1 LKKEP
6 KNFFPWRAAG
16 EPRPKGQKVFCFF
29 FSKKKTFLAYAR
41 YRAMPAKQDI
51 PALTGLRGAA
61 ALWVAAYHLL
71 LPAHFVTGRAAAM
84 LGRGYLAVDLFFVL
98 SGFVMALSYGH
109 LFAAGVTGGA
119 FGRFLWRRLARL
131 YPLYGLILVTRFAYT
146 ALRYHS
152 FDLPRPWI
160 AAPLDDPAWDMPA
173 NLLMVQSWGLA
184 GSSIGTAWSISAE
197 WGAYWLFP
205 ILATLV
211 LWRRWTTALATLA
224 AAAALILAVA
234 LLDAGSGTHAGVLD
248 AWNGLTAGPMMRC
261 LGGFTLGMGLWR
273 LAAIPRVAAIANTAP
288 FRAGVLLALTVLVAT
303 GAPDLAI
310 YPILPLLVLTLA
322 CTTGPTLFATPALVW
337 LGDISYAL
345 YLLHIFLLH
354 PLDVTRAQARLVLP
368 DWAADA
374 AAPALIAAI
383 LLAAAH
389 LAHHVIERPGRR
401 LMMRLADRQTRPRQ
415 AAALTVTLTPT
426 T

>member
-1 LKKEP
+1 
-6 KNFFPWRAAG
+6 
-16 EPRPKGQKVFCFF
+16 
-29 FSKKKTFLAYAR
+29 
-41 YRAMPAKQDI
+41 MPAKPDI

-71 LPAHFVTGRAAAM
+71 LPAGFVTGRPAAM

-98 SGFVMALSYGH
+98 SGFVMALRYGQH
-109 LFAAGVTGGA
+109 FAAGLSGPV

-146 ALRYHS
+146 LLRYHS
-152 FDLPRPWI
+152 FDLPRAWI
-160 AAPLDDPAWDMPA
+160 AAPLVDPAWDLPA

-234 LLDAGSGTHAGVLD
+234 LLDAGSGYHAGVLD
-248 AWNGLTAGPMMRC
+248 AWNGLTAGPIMRC
-261 LGGFTLGMGLWR
+261 LGGFTLGMGLRR
-273 LAAIPRVAAIANTAP
+273 LATIPPVAAAAGSP
-288 FRAGVLLALTVLVAT
+288 PCRAAILLALAAMITT

-310 YPILPLLVLTLA
+310 YPILALLVLALA
-322 CTTGPTLFATPALVW
+322 CGTSPTIFATPALVW
-337 LGDISYAL
+337 LGEISYAL

-354 PLDVTRAQARLVLP
+354 PLDLARAQARLVLP
-368 DWAADA
+368 PWAADL
-374 AAPALIAAI
+374 AAPAAI
-383 LLAAAH
+383 FALLLAAAH
-389 LAHHVIERPGRR
+389 LTHHAVERPGRR
-401 LMMRLADRQTRPRQ
+401 LMMRLADRHMRARQT
-415 AAALTVTLTPT
+415 AALPVTLTPT
-426 T
+426 I

>member
-1 LKKEP
+1 
-6 KNFFPWRAAG
+6 
-16 EPRPKGQKVFCFF
+16 
-29 FSKKKTFLAYAR
+29 
-41 YRAMPAKQDI
+41 MPGKSDI

-61 ALWVAAYHLL
+61 ALWVASYHLL
-71 LPAHFVTGRAAAM
+71 LPAGFVTGRAAAI

-98 SGFVMALSYGH
+98 SGFVMALSYGR

-160 AAPLDDPAWDMPA
+160 AAPLVDPAWDMPA

-205 ILATLV
+205 LLAILV
-211 LWRRWTTALATLA
+211 LWRGWPMAAATLT
-224 AAAALILAVA
+224 AAAALIVTVA
-234 LLDAGSGTHAGVLD
+234 ARDASGGYHAGVLD

-273 LAAIPRVAAIANTAP
+273 LAAMPRVAAIASTAP
-288 FRAGVLLALTVLVAT
+288 FRAATLLALAVLVALD
-303 GAPDLAI
+303 APDLAI
-310 YPILPLLVLTLA
+310 YPILPLLVLSLA
-322 CTTGPTLFATPALVW
+322 CTTRRTLFATPALVW

-354 PLDVTRAQARLVLP
+354 PLDVTRAQTRLVLP
-368 DWAADA
+368 NWAADL
-374 AAPALIAAI
+374 AAPAIIAAL

-389 LAHHVIERPGRR
+389 LAYQYIERPGRR
-401 LMMRLADRQTRPRQ
+401 WMMRLAGPRTRPRQ
-415 AAALTVTLTPT
+415 ASALTVTLTPT

>member
-1 LKKEP
+1 
-6 KNFFPWRAAG
+6 
-16 EPRPKGQKVFCFF
+16 
-29 FSKKKTFLAYAR
+29 
-41 YRAMPAKQDI
+41 MPAKQDI

-61 ALWVAAYHLL
+61 ALWVACYHLL
-71 LPAHFVTGRAAAM
+71 LPAGFVTGRLAAM

-109 LFAAGVTGGA
+109 LFAANRARGA
-119 FGRFLWRRLARL
+119 FGHFLWRRLARL
-131 YPLYGLILVTRFAYT
+131 YPLYGLILVVRFAYT

-160 AAPLDDPAWDMPA
+160 AAPLADPAWDMPT

-205 ILATLV
+205 ILAMLV
-211 LWRRWTTALATLA
+211 LWRGWPTALVTLA
-224 AAAALILAVA
+224 GAAALILGVA
-234 LLDAGSGTHAGVLD
+234 ALDAGNGAHAGVLD

-261 LGGFTLGMGLWR
+261 LGGFTLGMGLYR
-273 LAAIPRVAAIANTAP
+273 LAALPRVAASARSAA
-288 FRAGVLLALTVLVAT
+288 FRAAILLVLVAMLAI
-303 GAPDLAI
+303 GGPDLAI
-310 YPILPLLVLTLA
+310 YPLFPLLVLSLA

-354 PLDVTRAQARLVLP
+354 PLDVTRAQSRLMLP
-368 DWAADA
+368 YWAADIV
-374 AAPALIAAI
+374 APAAI
-383 LLAAAH
+383 FAVLLAAAH
-389 LAHHVIERPGRR
+389 LTHRAIERPGRR
-401 LMMRLADRQTRPRQ
+401 LMLRLSDRHIRPRQ